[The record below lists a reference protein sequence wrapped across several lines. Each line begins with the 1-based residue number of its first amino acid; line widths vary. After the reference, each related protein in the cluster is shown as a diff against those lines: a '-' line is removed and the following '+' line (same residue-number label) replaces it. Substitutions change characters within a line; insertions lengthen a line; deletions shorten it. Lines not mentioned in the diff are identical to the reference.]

1 MRDKEIVVKV
11 DELVKT
17 FSSRSGKEK
26 VRAVRNISLVV
37 EKGRTLG
44 LVGESGSG
52 KSTVARCITG
62 LLNSDSGKIVVLG

>member
-1 MRDKEIVVKV
+1 MSDKEIVVKV
-11 DELVKT
+11 DDLVKT

-26 VRAVRNISLVV
+26 VKAVRNVSLVV

-52 KSTVARCITG
+52 KSQWLDA
-62 LLNSDSGKIVVLG
+62 